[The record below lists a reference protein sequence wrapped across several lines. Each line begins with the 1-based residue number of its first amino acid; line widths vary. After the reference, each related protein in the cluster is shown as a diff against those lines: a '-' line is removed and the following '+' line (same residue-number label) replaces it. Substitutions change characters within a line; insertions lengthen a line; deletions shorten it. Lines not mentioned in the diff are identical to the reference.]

1 MKNTLLSAAI
11 LSLALAG
18 CSNEEGSLSSVPEGT
33 PIKVNALVGEMET
46 RAGYD
51 KQTPPRDF
59 T

>member
-1 MKNTLLSAAI
+1 MKKTLLSAAI

-18 CSNEEGSLSSVPEGT
+18 CSNEEGSRSYVPEGT

-46 RAGYD
+46 RAGYTTE
-51 KQTPPRDF
+51 TPPRDS